1 MEGVTILNTDSGFCT
16 EIAEIYGMQ
25 VFLCILALVMIIIGV
40 VLYCTDY
47 YSRSNVLTIMGIIMA
62 ISGFI
67 LFMFAI
73 ALHPTRYDVT
83 IDDTVTYNKFT
94 DRYDVIDVND
104 QIYTVE
110 LKE

>member
-16 EIAEIYGMQ
+16 KIAEIYGMQ
-25 VFLCILALVMIIIGV
+25 VFLCISALVMIIIGV

-62 ISGFI
+62 ISGFM
-67 LFMFAI
+67 LFMFSVA
-73 ALHPTRYDVT
+73 AHPIRYYVT
-83 IDDTVTYNKFT
+83 IDDTVSYNAFT
-94 DRYDVIDVND
+94 EKYNVIEVNG
-104 QIYTVE
+104 QVYTVE